1 MKIIL
6 TSITNKPWQPIL
18 ISLLHFVIAFLFI
31 TPLTA
36 IASST
41 TYQLSQQLTPPTLD
55 GKLNEPMWKLATKI
69 ELSYENQP
77 GNGIKADVKTTGY
90 IYQDGESLHIALV
103 AFDKSPDKIRGALR
117 DHDDIWRDDNM
128 GIILDTFNDERN
140 GYLFFVNPK
149 GAQSDARINDDNGWR
164 EDSAWDAIWHSA
176 AQTNENGWV
185 VEMSIPYKALRF
197 KGGQESQQWGF
208 TLWRNQPREVRRQ
221 LGSYQSNR
229 DSTCS
234 LCLYNKLN
242 GFEGIKEGNNIQV
255 TPTATMKRNDSK
267 NDISKPWLKGD
278 VDNEIGLDL
287 RWGMTKNSV
296 LNATINPDFSQV
308 EADSTDLDINSS
320 FALYTREKRP
330 FFLDGA
336 DNFDTSRLNL
346 VHTRNI
352 NQPDY
357 GVKVTGKSNQ
367 HSYGLLNAKDKQTHF
382 LLPSAQG
389 SRTVTLANNE
399 GDLGSQNNIVRY
411 KNDIGNRNNVGFL
424 VSRRQS
430 NGYQNTVVSGDGN
443 HWFNQQS
450 SLQYQVAFSNSDN
463 NNALQQDYD
472 LAANQQDHA
481 VDVYLN
487 HSQKDFNY
495 YAGYQDIGEDFRAD
509 LGFIGQVD
517 YKKLSLGGGRTYYND
532 ANEKSFANRYGFFFN
547 TQYSQNQA
555 GEKLG
560 HNVDFRGFFNGKMQ
574 SFANFGLINNETL
587 YDSQYNKPGG
597 QLYNNTQLV
606 SYSSITPTSAL
617 KFQFFTRIGKQLD
630 YANAQ
635 LGDQL
640 YLHTTI
646 NYQHNEHLAIAFNNY
661 FNQLDV
667 DATSAVVD
675 SKLVNI
681 DSGRLYRASKS
692 NINLSYQFD
701 QKNQLK
707 LIIQYSD
714 IKSNAQLYKANLDV
728 DTDNDY
734 QSLTRNFSTQLLYTY
749 KLNPQSLVYIG
760 YADGG
765 YQPDDSDTLTRDR
778 RTFFAKFSYAW
789 QG

>member
-1 MKIIL
+1 MKMIQAVI
-6 TSITNKPWQPIL
+6 SRKPWHKIL
-18 ISLLHFVIAFLFI
+18 VSLLHFVVALFFI
-31 TPLTA
+31 TPLTVMA
-36 IASST
+36 NST
-41 TYQLSQQLTPPTLD
+41 TYQLSKQLTAPTLD
-55 GKLNEPMWKLATKI
+55 GKLDEPMWKLATKV
-69 ELSYENQP
+69 ELAYENQP
-77 GNGIKADVKTTGY
+77 GNGIKAAVKTTGY

-103 AFDKSPDKIRGALR
+103 AFDDNPESIRGALR

-149 GAQSDARINDDNGWR
+149 GAQADERINDDNGWR
-164 EDSAWDAIWHSA
+164 EDDAWDAIWHSA
-176 AQTNENGWV
+176 AQTNDNGWV
-185 VEMSIPYKALRF
+185 AEMSIPFKALRF
-197 KGGQESQQWGF
+197 KGRQDTQQWGF

-255 TPTATMKRNDSK
+255 TPTITTKRSDKK
-267 NDISKPWLKGD
+267 NDINKPWSQGD
-278 VDNEIGLDL
+278 VDEEMGIDL
-287 RWGMTKNSV
+287 RWAMTQNSV
-296 LNATINPDFSQV
+296 LNVTINPDFSQV

-320 FALYTREKRP
+320 FALFTREKRP

-336 DNFDTSRLNL
+336 DNFNTSRLNL

-389 SRTVTLANNE
+389 SRTVTLANHD
-399 GDLGSQNNIVRY
+399 GDLSSQNNIVRY
-411 KNDIGNRNNVGFL
+411 KNDIGNRNNIGFL

-430 NGYQNTVVSGDGN
+430 NGYQNTVLSGDGN
-443 HWFNQQS
+443 HWFDKQS
-450 SLQYQVAFSNSDN
+450 SLQYQVAFSDSDN
-463 NNALQQDYD
+463 NDALQQDYD

-481 VDVYLN
+481 IDVYFS

-495 YAGYQDIGEDFRAD
+495 YTGYQDIGEDFRAD

-517 YKKLSLGGGRTYYND
+517 YKRLSLGGGRTYYND
-532 ANEKSFANRYGFFFN
+532 DKNASFFNRYGFFLN

-555 GEKLG
+555 GKKLG
-560 HNVDFRGFFNGKMQ
+560 HHVDFRGFFNGKMQ
-574 SFANFGLINNETL
+574 SFANAGFTNNETL
-587 YDSQYNKPGG
+587 YNSRYNKIGG
-597 QLYNNTQLV
+597 ELYNNTQFV
-606 SYSSITPTSAL
+606 SYSSVTPTPAL
-617 KFQFFTRIGKQLD
+617 KFQFFTRIGQQLD

-635 LGDQL
+635 LGNQF
-640 YLHTTI
+640 YLHSTI
-646 NYQHNEHLAIAFNNY
+646 NYQYNEHLAIAFNNY

-667 DATSAVVD
+667 DETTVVID
-675 SKLVNI
+675 GKLVNI
-681 DSGRLYRASKS
+681 DAGRLYRASKS
-692 NINLSYQFD
+692 NINLAYQFD

-714 IKSNAQLYKANLDV
+714 IKRNGQLYKANHDV

-734 QSLTRNFSTQLLYTY
+734 QSLTRSFSTQLLYTY
-749 KLNPQSLVYIG
+749 KLNPQSLVYVG

-765 YQPDDSDTLTRDR
+765 YQPEDSDTLERDK